1 MYKLIAMDIDGTLL
15 DSYGNVSKE
24 NIEAI
29 KKAKE
34 QNIEVVLTS
43 GRMPKAMTAIAS
55 QINAENYL
63 ICGNGAMIYDVKKE
77 KIIYSNY
84 LPKKKL
90 LEIIKICEENSIS
103 YNVYTTDVIVTKS
116 LNYNLLYYHNENLKN
131 PEEKRIK
138 MYITEDIYSYV
149 QNYEGNDF
157 LKITICDSD
166 EQIFKSITN
175 KLKQLKQVDI
185 LEVSHMS
192 KKMIKHGSEEI
203 EIAYF
208 YTEITN
214 ENANKWTAIEKL
226 IEYLNIQKEEV
237 VAIGDNI
244 NDEQMI
250 KKTGLG
256 VAMGNSS
263 PYVKEI
269 ADKVVK
275 DNNSSGVAEAINSIL
290 KQ

>member
-90 LEIIKICEENSIS
+90 LEIIKICEENSIY
-103 YNVYTTDVIVTKS
+103 YNVYTNDVIVTKS
-116 LNYNLLYYHNENLKN
+116 LNYNLLYYLLH
-131 PEEKRIK
+131 
-138 MYITEDIYSYV
+138 T
-149 QNYEGNDF
+149 
-157 LKITICDSD
+157 
-166 EQIFKSITN
+166 
-175 KLKQLKQVDI
+175 
-185 LEVSHMS
+185 
-192 KKMIKHGSEEI
+192 
-203 EIAYF
+203 
-208 YTEITN
+208 
-214 ENANKWTAIEKL
+214 
-226 IEYLNIQKEEV
+226 
-237 VAIGDNI
+237 
-244 NDEQMI
+244 
-250 KKTGLG
+250 
-256 VAMGNSS
+256 
-263 PYVKEI
+263 
-269 ADKVVK
+269 
-275 DNNSSGVAEAINSIL
+275 
-290 KQ
+290 